1 MSGSSESLVLLASAG
16 TGKTYRLSLRY
27 LRLLQNGVAPA
38 AILASTFTRKAAGEI
53 LGAILCRL
61 AEACADPEKRQR
73 LAQELKLD
81 EAWPQADVEQLLR
94 SLLAQLPQLNIRT
107 LDSWFQNQASA
118 ASWELGLPLGWRLAE
133 EVDHLQIARLA
144 VEATVTNLPAKES
157 LGLLEAMQA
166 GKAKRSVLGSGG
178 DILQEAAK
186 WWCAANGQDQAWDL
200 LAEVQKPNAEEEQSA
215 LDRIQ
220 EMPIPETKT
229 GKPKKSWITAQ
240 QKLLG
245 RFGEQDWKGM
255 ASGGLLAKV
264 FAQENTYYS
273 DAIPREFLLPAA
285 EICARH
291 LLLELHQ
298 SNLALRTLA
307 GRYAAHA
314 QAAKQAAGLI
324 DYDDF
329 PTSLAKADSELRERV
344 AARVGQEEEHLLLDE
359 FQDTNPLQWEA
370 IAPLAD
376 KAVQQEER
384 SLFVVGDAKQSIY
397 GFREGESRLLT
408 GLAGWLNLPEETMSR
423 NYRSRQE
430 ILDAVN
436 HCFDKLPERFGEDA
450 PAAWT
455 QAMESWAEFPTH
467 TANSEE
473 RGEVRVWQ
481 VHGERAGDGVAM
493 RQATLERII
502 ALHCQNP
509 DASLAVLVRSNKVIP
524 QLIAELAAQGI
535 RASGAGGNPLTD
547 SRAVDIALSLLQLA
561 DHPGDT
567 AAWFHVATSEFATLL
582 DLRYRED
589 RKDQREDAR
598 RASRTWRRR
607 LLREGYGPFL
617 EKLYREMKTTGI
629 FDAFNLRR
637 FGQLVELGLQWD
649 SRATLRPA
657 AFAQMVRERRVADVG
672 SSGVQIMTVHQSKGL
687 AFDFVLLPI
696 ERTRSSR
703 NAFIAMRPEAR
714 GAVTAVSRRPN
725 AVVQQAAQIHGC
737 AGFMEV
743 MQWSH
748 ARELHD
754 MLCVLY
760 VAMTRAKQHMEILLP
775 CQARNPK
782 EAGDRIGAE
791 EVLRHSILRVPSP
804 VEPPD
809 AAEVQ
814 EEERTLRVLW
824 QSAPLQTVQQAPV
837 AQGIQA
843 EAWADDANQVALFL
857 DSQGPRIRP
866 RWSPSSTTEER
877 ITGAKLLQQG
887 DDLAMR
893 RGSALHALFAC
904 VDWLPQLPDKEQL
917 RHALAAMQP
926 PPTAEEQS
934 NWVQEFTEI
943 CQQSNIVSAL
953 SKGDKPAGLWRE
965 RPFAVAAKDA
975 QGQNAI
981 LNGIYDRVVLWKD
994 GEQIVSADI
1003 LDYKTGP
1010 PPEDQLMPENYRLQL
1025 EAYRT
1030 ALGIQLGLRPESI
1043 RLSLLYLDGNC
1054 QLFAESPVS

>member
-1 MSGSSESLVLLASAG
+1 MSASPESLVLLASAG

-27 LRLLQNGVAPA
+27 LRLLHNGVSPA
-38 AILASTFTRKAAGEI
+38 VILASTFTRKAAGEI

-61 AEACADPEKRQR
+61 AEACADADKRQH
-73 LAQELKLD
+73 LAQELGLQED
-81 EAWPQADVEQLLR
+81 WAQAEVEQLLR

-133 EVDHLQIARLA
+133 EVDHLEVARLA
-144 VEATVTNLPAKES
+144 VEATVTNLPAQES

-186 WWCAANGQDQAWDL
+186 WWGAANGQDQAWEL
-200 LAEVQKPNAEEEQSA
+200 LGEVQKPTADEEESA
-215 LDRIQ
+215 LARIQ
-220 EMPIPETKT
+220 EMPIPETKA

-240 QKLLG
+240 QKLLHI
-245 RFGEQDWKGM
+245 FGEQDWKGM
-255 ASGGLLAKV
+255 AKGGLLAKV

-307 GRYAAHA
+307 GRYASHA
-314 QAAKQAAGLI
+314 QAAKLAAGII

-329 PTSLAKADSELRERV
+329 PTSLAKADPELRERV

-370 IAPLAD
+370 IAPLAE
-376 KAVQQEER
+376 KAVQKEER

-408 GLAGWLNLPEETMSR
+408 GLAGWLGLPEESMSR
-423 NYRSRQE
+423 NYRSHQE

-436 HCFDKLPERFGEDA
+436 LCFGNLPELFGEDA
-450 PAAWT
+450 PAAWA
-455 QAMESWAEFPTH
+455 QATESWAEFPEH
-467 TANSEE
+467 TAHSKES
-473 RGEVRVWQ
+473 GEVRVWQ
-481 VHGERAGDGVAM
+481 VHGERAGDAIAM
-493 RQATLERII
+493 RQATLERIL
-502 ALHCQNP
+502 ALHQQNP
-509 DASLAVLVRSNKVIP
+509 TASLAVLVRSNKVIP
-524 QLIAELAAQGI
+524 QLIAELAAKGVK
-535 RASGAGGNPLTD
+535 ASGAGGNPLTD
-547 SRAVDIALSLLQLA
+547 SRAVDIVLSLLQLA

-582 DLRYRED
+582 DLHFRED

-598 RASRTWRRR
+598 RSSRTWRRR

-617 EKLYREMKTTGI
+617 EKLYREMKATKL

-649 SRATLRPA
+649 SRATLRPT

-703 NAFIAMRPEAR
+703 NAFIAVRPEAR
-714 GAVTAVSRRPN
+714 GAVTAVSRRPST
-725 AVVQQAAQIHGC
+725 VVQQAAQLHRC
-737 AGFMEV
+737 SRFVEAL
-743 MQWSH
+743 QWSH

-775 CQARNPK
+775 CQAMNPK
-782 EAGDRIGAE
+782 DPGDRVGAE
-791 EVLRHSILRVPSP
+791 EVLRHSLLRVPSP
-804 VEPPD
+804 VDLPQAP
-809 AAEVQ
+809 EVQ
-814 EEERTLRVLW
+814 KEQRTLRVVW
-824 QSAPLQTVQQAPV
+824 QSAPLQAGQPAPV
-837 AQGIQA
+837 AQATQEEDSEGH
-843 EAWADDANQVALFL
+843 ADQTPLFL
-857 DSQGPRIRP
+857 DSKGPRIRP
-866 RWSPSSTTEER
+866 RWSPSSATEEH

-904 VDWLPQLPDKEQL
+904 VDWLPQLPTKEQL
-917 RHALAAMQP
+917 HQALAAMQP
-926 PPTAEEQS
+926 PATAEEQS
-934 NWVQEFTEI
+934 NWVQEFQEM
-943 CQQSNIVSAL
+943 CQQANIVSAL
-953 SKGDKPAGLWRE
+953 SKGDQPAELWRE
-965 RPFAVAAKDA
+965 RPFAVAAKDS

-981 LNGIYDRVVLWKD
+981 LQGIYDRVVLWKD

-1010 PPEDQLMPENYRLQL
+1010 PPEDQAMPVNYRLQL

-1030 ALGIQLGLRPESI
+1030 ALGLQLGLGPESI

-1054 QLFAESPVS
+1054 QLLAE

>member
-1 MSGSSESLVLLASAG
+1 MSVSSESLVLLASAG

-27 LRLLQNGVAPA
+27 LRLLQSGVSPA
-38 AILASTFTRKAAGEI
+38 VILASTFTRKAAGEI

-61 AEACADPEKRQR
+61 AEACANPDKRQR
-73 LAQELKLD
+73 LAQELDLNQD
-81 EAWPQADVEQLLR
+81 WPQADVEQLLR
-94 SLLAQLPQLNIRT
+94 SLLTQLPQLNIRT

-133 EVDHLQIARLA
+133 EVDHLEIARLA
-144 VEATVTNLPAKES
+144 VEATVTNLPTKES

-166 GKAKRSVLGSGG
+166 GKAKRSVLGAGG

-186 WWCAANGQDQAWDL
+186 WWCAANGQGQAWEI
-200 LAEVQKPNAEEEQSA
+200 LAEVQKPSAEEEEGA
-215 LDRIQ
+215 LARIQ
-220 EMPIPETKT
+220 EMPIPKTKA
-229 GKPKKSWITAQ
+229 GKPDSNWVRATE
-240 QKLLG
+240 KLIG
-245 RFGEQDWKGM
+245 QFAARDWKAM
-255 ASGGLLAKV
+255 PASGIFAKI
-264 FAQENTYYS
+264 FTQENLFNRH
-273 DAIPREFLLPAA
+273 AIPREFLLPGA
-285 EICARH
+285 EVCARQ
-291 LLLELHQ
+291 LLWELHQ

-307 GRYAAHA
+307 ERYASHA
-314 QAAKQAAGLI
+314 QSAKQAAGLI

-329 PTSLAKADSELRERV
+329 PTSLAKADPELRERV

-370 IAPLAD
+370 IAPLAE
-376 KAVQQEER
+376 KAAQQKKR

-436 HCFDKLPERFGEDA
+436 HCFDQLPELFGENA

-455 QAMESWAEFPTH
+455 QATESWAEFPEH
-467 TANSEE
+467 TANSKES
-473 RGEVRVWQ
+473 GEVRLWQ
-481 VHGERAGDGVAM
+481 VHGERAGDAVAM
-493 RQATLERII
+493 RQATLERVI
-502 ALHCQNP
+502 ALHQQNP

-524 QLIAELAAQGI
+524 QLIAELAAQGVK
-535 RASGAGGNPLTD
+535 ASGAGGNPLTD
-547 SRAVDIALSLLQLA
+547 SRAVDIVLSLLQLA

-567 AAWFHVATSEFATLL
+567 AAWFHVASSELATLL

-589 RKDQREDAR
+589 RQDQREDAR
-598 RASRTWRRR
+598 RASSTWRRR

-617 EKLYREMKTTGI
+617 EKLYREMKATEL

-657 AFAQMVRERRVADVG
+657 AFAQMIRERRVADVG
-672 SSGVQIMTVHQSKGL
+672 SAGVQIMTVHQSKGL

-696 ERTRSSR
+696 ERTRTSR
-703 NAFIAMRPEAR
+703 NAFLAMRPEAR

-725 AVVQQAAQIHGC
+725 ATVQQAAQLYGC
-737 AGFMEV
+737 PDFLHAL
-743 MQWSH
+743 QWDQ
-748 ARELHD
+748 AREIHD

-760 VAMTRAKQHMEILLP
+760 VAMTRARQHMEILLP
-775 CQARNPK
+775 CQTKKPK
-782 EAGDRIGAE
+782 EPGEKVGAE
-791 EVLRHSILRVPSP
+791 EVLRNSILQAPSP
-804 VEPPD
+804 VELPGAP
-809 AAEVQ
+809 EVQ
-814 EEERTLRVLW
+814 DEERTLRVVW
-824 QSAPLQTVQQAPV
+824 QSAPLLAGQQAQD
-837 AQGIQA
+837 ARATNA
-843 EAWADDANQVALFL
+843 EGPEDHADQTPLFL
-857 DSQGPRIRP
+857 DSKGPRIRP
-866 RWSPSSTTEER
+866 RWSPSSAAEEH

-904 VDWLPQLPDKEQL
+904 VEWLPQLPSEEQL
-917 RHALAAMQP
+917 HQALAAMQP
-926 PPTAEEQS
+926 PPTAEERNS
-934 NWVQEFTEI
+934 WVQEFTEM
-943 CQQSNIVSAL
+943 CQQSNIASAL
-953 SKGDKPAGLWRE
+953 SKSEEHAELWRE

-981 LNGIYDRVVLWKD
+981 LQGIYDRVVLWKD

-1003 LDYKTGP
+1003 LDYKTGL
-1010 PPEDQLMPENYRLQL
+1010 PPEDQQIPMNYRLQL

-1030 ALGIQLGLRPESI
+1030 ALGMQLGLGPESI

-1054 QLFAESPVS
+1054 QLFADEWNS

>member
-1 MSGSSESLVLLASAG
+1 MSASSESLVLLASAG

-27 LRLLQNGVAPA
+27 LRLLHHGVAPA

-61 AEACADPEKRQR
+61 AEACASPEKRQD
-73 LAQELKLD
+73 LATELGLPAD
-81 EAWPQADVEQLLR
+81 WPQAETEQLLR

-133 EVDHLQIARLA
+133 EVDHLEICRLA

-166 GKAKRSVLGSGG
+166 GKAKRSVLGSGA

-186 WWCAANGQDQAWDL
+186 WWCAADGREQAWEL
-200 LAEVQKPNAEEEQSA
+200 LAAVQKPTAEEEHSA
-215 LDRIQ
+215 LARIQ
-220 EMPIPETKT
+220 ELPIPETKA
-229 GKPKKSWITAQ
+229 GKPKKNWVTAQ
-240 QKLLG
+240 QQLLQ
-245 RFGEQDWKGM
+245 RFGEQDWKGI
-255 ASGGLLAKV
+255 ATGGLLAKV

-291 LLLELHQ
+291 LLGELHQ

-307 GRYAAHA
+307 GRYASHA
-314 QAAKQAAGLI
+314 QAAKNAAGLI

-329 PTSLAKADSELRERV
+329 PSSLAKADAELRERV
-344 AARVGQEEEHLLLDE
+344 AARLGQEEEHLLLDE

-370 IAPLAD
+370 IAPLAE
-376 KAVQQEER
+376 KAVQQAER

-408 GLAGWLNLPEETMSR
+408 GLAGWLDLPRETMSR

-436 HCFDKLPERFGEDA
+436 HCFAGLPELFGANA
-450 PAAWT
+450 PAAWA
-455 QAMESWAEFPTH
+455 QAMESWSEFPTH
-467 TANSEE
+467 TANSKES
-473 RGEVRVWQ
+473 GEVRLWQ
-481 VHGERAGDGVAM
+481 VHGERAGDAVAM
-493 RQATLERII
+493 RQATLERVL
-502 ALHCQNP
+502 ALHQQYP
-509 DASLAVLVRSNKVIP
+509 KASLAVLVRSNKVIP
-524 QLIAELAAQGI
+524 QLIAELAAQGVK
-535 RASGAGGNPLTD
+535 ASGAGGNPLTD

-567 AAWFHVATSEFATLL
+567 AAWFHVASSEFAILL

-589 RKDQREDAR
+589 RQDQREDAR

-617 EKLYREMKTTGI
+617 EKLYREMKATDL

-672 SSGVQIMTVHQSKGL
+672 SAGVQIMTVHQSKGL
-687 AFDFVLLPI
+687 AFEVVLLPI

-703 NAFIAMRPEAR
+703 NAFMAMRPDAR
-714 GAVTAVSRRPN
+714 GAVTAISRRPSR
-725 AVVQQAAQIHGC
+725 VVQQAAQIHGC
-737 AGFMEV
+737 PDFEEAL
-743 MQWSH
+743 QWSQ
-748 ARELHD
+748 ARDLHD

-760 VAMTRAKQHMEILLP
+760 VAMTRAKKHMEILLP
-775 CQARNPK
+775 CQGK
-782 EAGDRIGAE
+782 EAKDLGDNIGAE
-791 EVLRHSILRVPSP
+791 EVLRQSILQVPSP
-804 VEPPD
+804 VKLPEAP
-809 AAEVQ
+809 EVEKEQ
-814 EEERTLRVLW
+814 RTLRVVW
-824 QSAPLQTVQQAPV
+824 QSAPLQTAAPPPDSAASPTPHAEDHADQAP
-837 AQGIQA
+837 
-843 EAWADDANQVALFL
+843 LFL

-866 RWSPSSTTEER
+866 RWSPSSASAEHV
-877 ITGAKLLQQG
+877 TGTKLLQQG

-893 RGSALHALFAC
+893 RGIALHALFAC
-904 VDWLPQLPDKEQL
+904 VDWLPELPAKEQL
-917 RHALAAMQP
+917 HQALAAMQP
-926 PPTAEEQS
+926 PPTSAEQRT
-934 NWVQEFTEI
+934 WLQEFTEM
-943 CQQSNIVSAL
+943 CQQSNIASAL
-953 SKGDKPAGLWRE
+953 SQGEHDAELWRE
-965 RPFAVAAKDA
+965 RPFAVAAKDP
-975 QGQNAI
+975 QGQDAI
-981 LNGIYDRVVLWKD
+981 LQGIYDRVVLWKD
-994 GEQIVSADI
+994 GEEIVSADI

-1010 PPEDQLMPENYRLQL
+1010 PPEDLQMPTNYRLQL

-1030 ALGIQLGLRPESI
+1030 ALGAQLGLGPEQI

-1054 QLFAESPVS
+1054 QIVCEESDS